1 MDTLKQVFLVA
12 QERRLNKPI
21 QAVERAFDGF
31 VIHESSDPAFAEFAN
46 TLESCLRELKR
57 IRAAIGDKA
66 DEIGGAS

>member
-1 MDTLKQVFLVA
+1 MNTLKHVFLVA

-21 QAVERAFDGF
+21 QAIERAFDGF
-31 VIHESSDPAFAEFAN
+31 VMHESSDPAFAEFAN

>member
-1 MDTLKQVFLVA
+1 MNTLKHVFLVA

-31 VIHESSDPAFAEFAN
+31 VMHESSDPAFAEFAN
-46 TLESCLRELKR
+46 RLEACLRELKAT
-57 IRAAIGDKA
+57 RAAIGDKA

>member
-1 MDTLKQVFLVA
+1 MDTLKHVFLVA

-21 QAVERAFDGF
+21 QSIERAFDGF